1 MKFKK
6 KKHKKNKNKEI
17 YKRNL
22 KSQTPEGKSFFK
34 QIPDSPG
41 ALAGFMITIMTVYS
55 KVHWG
60 KEIKGK
66 DIFLICQHVN
76 STVSEICG
84 ISTDEL
90 DKEMKE
96 VDEWSLKEHR
106 EYVEQ
111 MMDAPTNMSGMDE
124 DPQVNLENFPFSEEI

>member
-90 DKEMKE
+90 DKEMI
-96 VDEWSLKEHR
+96 WS
-106 EYVEQ
+106 
-111 MMDAPTNMSGMDE
+111 DIAI
-124 DPQVNLENFPFSEEI
+124 NLNDKKPYA

>member
-66 DIFLICQHVN
+66 DTSCQDSFTFPALAFKSPSFVHLIQLAAV
-76 STVSEICG
+76 
-84 ISTDEL
+84 
-90 DKEMKE
+90 
-96 VDEWSLKEHR
+96 R
-106 EYVEQ
+106 AEQ
-111 MMDAPTNMSGMDE
+111 
-124 DPQVNLENFPFSEEI
+124 